1 MDKKI
6 ILLKNIKLS
15 QLLPYE
21 VKIALLEKLPKM
33 EEKEIKVINY
43 FLSWEIQESKKNNN
57 RIKRHVLLLIKE
69 LEDKLLA

>member
-6 ILLKNIKLS
+6 ILLKNIRLS
-15 QLLPYE
+15 QLFPYE

-33 EEKEIKVINY
+33 EEKEIEVINY
-43 FLSWEIQESKKNNN
+43 FLSWEIQESEKNNN

-69 LEDKLLA
+69 LEDKLLV